1 MYTLS
6 SAVHVFVFALR
17 FLEACSRV
25 KSAPLRDLR
34 QELTQVYLQF
44 LSASAPEPIN
54 VDSQIAE
61 NVRRRLQAPPANSPA
76 AAAAASASSASP
88 SASASASAAVSSER
102 YTFEDAR
109 VCIYT
114 LQSTLCSILY
124 SRIGYTTVL

>member
-1 MYTLS
+1 MCLRVS
-6 SAVHVFVFALR
+6 RVLCSVRARR

-61 NVRRRLQAPPANSPA
+61 NVRRRLQAPPSNSP
-76 AAAAASASSASP
+76 AASASSS
-88 SASASASAAVSSER
+88 SSSSAAASSER

-109 VCIYT
+109 VRQP
-114 LQSTLCSILY
+114 LVVF
-124 SRIGYTTVL
+124 R